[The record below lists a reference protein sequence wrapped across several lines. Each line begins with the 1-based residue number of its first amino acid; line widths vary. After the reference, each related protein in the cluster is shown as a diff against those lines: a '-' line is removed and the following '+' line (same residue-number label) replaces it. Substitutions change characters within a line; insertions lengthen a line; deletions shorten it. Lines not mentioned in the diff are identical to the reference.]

1 MEREEEYLDDEPSM
15 SGAAGIIDFPP
26 EVQFAIEQVRFS
38 FTAVIT
44 NFLNYFV
51 TKKIHIFK

>member
-38 FTAVIT
+38 LPQSSPTF
-44 NFLNYFV
+44 F
-51 TKKIHIFK
+51 HIFF